1 MHISNQIL
9 ELTKAIHAMS
19 TGQSDGSANQAGN
32 EVDPAS
38 YDRRTK
44 QVGKQGV
51 GEHRAPGIRRART
64 VVSDTW

>member
-19 TGQSDGSANQAGN
+19 AGQSDGSANQAGN

-38 YDRRTK
+38 YDRRAK
-44 QVGKQGV
+44 QVAKQG
-51 GEHRAPGIRRART
+51 EEADSEQREWAQA
-64 VVSDTW
+64 